1 MKSKIIKK
9 TLKNERCDFSIL
21 PIKPIENYGFSRFG
35 VSKIH
40 PKMIEKQVRK
50 MIGKKMPKN
59 MKFDPKLIPKGSQNP
74 PKSRNNASKKRCG
87 KLLKKQ
93 KLSVQFFRPFS
104 TQPGLPNTQWSKMQI
119 PAEGQQRK
127 AK

>member
-1 MKSKIIKK
+1 MRSKIIKK
-9 TLKNERCDFSIL
+9 TIKNETCDFSIL
-21 PIKPIENYGFSRFG
+21 LIKPIENEGFSRFG

-74 PKSRNNASKKRCG
+74 PKSRKMLPKSDAKNCWKQNAF
-87 KLLKKQ
+87 
-93 KLSVQFFRPFS
+93 V
-104 TQPGLPNTQWSKMQI
+104 
-119 PAEGQQRK
+119 
-127 AK
+127 